1 MKKLLLII
9 FAFVLSSLTIKA
21 QVVLDANGVTIKWTG
36 TTAPSPYFVQA
47 SPRGTLEWFAIVS
60 NTTKSNISDYANSFP
75 SGISYFTRPGSST
88 TIPFN
93 NIVTSL
99 VTNMDSMFFNT
110 YSFNEN
116 IGSWDVS
123 NVTSMN
129 SMFEADD
136 FFNQSIGS
144 WNVSN
149 VTDMSYLFAGSAF
162 NQPIGSWNVSNV
174 TDMSY
179 MFISP
184 FNQPIDTWNVSNVT
198 NMHFMF
204 AGSAFNQPIGS
215 WNVSNVT
222 DMNGMFFRATSF
234 NQPIGF
240 WDVSKVTDMSLMFI
254 QAYSFNQNIGSW
266 NVSNVTVMSDMF
278 QLATAFNQNI
288 GSWDVSNVT
297 DIRNMFSSASAFNQP
312 IGNWNVGKVTDMG
325 GMFDNATSFNQP
337 IGNWNVSNVRSMYL
351 MFINASSF
359 NQNIGSWNVSNV
371 TAMNNMFAG
380 AGLSTA
386 NYDSL
391 LIGWSTITS
400 SETPLKQ
407 DISFDAGSSKYC
419 NGASARASIIS
430 KYGWTITDGGL
441 DCSSLGIEEFETSKL
456 KLYPN
461 PVESILNINID
472 YRLIDKP
479 YTIIDG
485 LGRIVLEGKLK
496 EVESII
502 NLKVLS
508 KGIYYLKV
516 SDGNSS
522 KFIKE

>member
-149 VTDMSYLFAGSAF
+149 VTDMSYL
-162 NQPIGSWNVSNV
+162 
-174 TDMSY
+174 
-179 MFISP
+179 
-184 FNQPIDTWNVSNVT
+184 
-198 NMHFMF
+198 F